1 MKENKKGINI
11 RMHDLFLSVAVP
23 NVFVKLCDSVNDGAV
38 LSYFFYKTPSEDGLI
53 TVALD
58 EVQRD
63 IPLSE
68 KELLKSIKRLV
79 AKKLMKANI
88 MNTGK
93 GYVISVLV
101 NKDEVSRQVD
111 EQSDKEGADNGVSE

>member
-1 MKENKKGINI
+1 MKKNKKGINI
-11 RMHDLFLSVAVP
+11 RMQDVFLSVVVP
-23 NVFVKLCDSVNDGAV
+23 NVFVKLCDSVNDGVV

-68 KELLKSIKRLV
+68 EELLKSIKRLV
-79 AKKLMKANI
+79 AKKLLTANI
-88 MNTGK
+88 MFTGK
-93 GYVISVLV
+93 GYVISALV
-101 NKDEVSRQVD
+101 NKDEVFRQID
-111 EQSDKEGADNGVSE
+111 EQSDKEGAYNEHVR

>member
-1 MKENKKGINI
+1 MKENKKGI
-11 RMHDLFLSVAVP
+11 
-23 NVFVKLCDSVNDGAV
+23 
-38 LSYFFYKTPSEDGLI
+38 DGLI

-58 EVQRD
+58 EVQYD

-101 NKDEVSRQVD
+101 NKDEVFRQVD